1 MARAPA
7 APKTP
12 GTTVAK
18 ANTKTNL
25 PVSIEDEMAAE
36 VAALSS
42 RLQAP
47 SGDRI
52 GLTKTGVFKLPNGE
66 ENDALNV
73 VIVDFV
79 ATNAFYDKP
88 YVPGE
93 FSPPACFAIGAA
105 NNNDLEPSPN
115 SPVPQ
120 SDSCG
125 TCWANEFKSA
135 ANGKGKACSNNRL
148 LAVTAPDEE
157 EDRPILLLKVPTT
170 SMKGFDGYVDSVA
183 RAFKMPVRA
192 VMTEVTSTP
201 GDWENCQFGH
211 PEPLSRDLLLRVHA
225 RKQEAMDRL
234 MVEPDC
240 STYTA
245 PVAKGKPAG
254 RAPAGRA
261 PAAKRG

>member
-1 MARAPA
+1 MARAPKA
-7 APKTP
+7 P
-12 GTTVAK
+12 GTAVAK
-18 ANTKTNL
+18 TNPKSTAL
-25 PVSIEDEMAAE
+25 VSIEDEMAAE

-66 ENDALNV
+66 EGESLNV
-73 VIVDFV
+73 VIIDFV
-79 ATNAFYDKP
+79 ATNSFYDKP

-93 FSPPACFAIGAA
+93 FAPPACFAIGAT

-135 ANGKGKACSNNRL
+135 PNGKGKACSNNRL
-148 LAVTAPDEE
+148 LAVTAPDED
-157 EDRPILLLKVPTT
+157 EDRPIMMLKVPTT
-170 SMKGFDGYVDSVA
+170 SVRGFDGYVDSVA
-183 RAFKMPVRA
+183 RAFKMPVRS
-192 VMTEVTSTP
+192 VITEITSTP
-201 GDWENCQFGH
+201 GEWENCQFGH

>member
-1 MARAPA
+1 MARAPKA
-7 APKTP
+7 P

-18 ANTKTNL
+18 ANQKSNL

-66 ENDALNV
+66 EGESLNV

-79 ATNAFYDKP
+79 ATNAYYDKP
-88 YVPGE
+88 YTPGE
-93 FSPPACFAIGAA
+93 FAPPACFAIGAA

-115 SPVPQ
+115 SPVQQ
-120 SDSCG
+120 SDSCA

-135 ANGKGKACSNNRL
+135 PNGKGKACSNNRL

-157 EDRPILLLKVPTT
+157 DRPIMLLKVPTT
-170 SMKGFDGYVDSVA
+170 SMKGFDGYVDGVA
-183 RAFKMPVRA
+183 RAFKRPVRA
-192 VMTEVTSTP
+192 VITEITTTA

-211 PEPLSRDLLLRVHA
+211 PEPLQQDLLMRVHA

-234 MVEPDC
+234 LVEPDC
-240 STYTA
+240 STYAA
-245 PVAKGKPAG
+245 PVAKGRG
-254 RAPAGRA
+254 APASAAKGKA
-261 PAAKRG
+261 PARRAA